1 MRACWAASLTALF
14 SYSVPGG
21 LPTKAP
27 YSPCNDSPKME
38 RAYSGP
44 FSTTGIQK
52 TTRVTTVTKTVQ
64 RCMSQR
70 KNKLSRQSPKRAVLR
85 EQEFHSVQMTISS
98 RLNYPLLFTI
108 KFDATLERLG
118 DYEL

>member
-14 SYSVPGG
+14 SYSVPAG

-38 RAYSGP
+38 RAYSEP
-44 FSTTGIQK
+44 FSTTGIRK
-52 TTRVTTVTKTVQ
+52 TTSVTTVIKTV
-64 RCMSQR
+64 RGCMSQR
-70 KNKLSRQSPKRAVLR
+70 KNKLSRYSRKRAGVR
-85 EQEFHSVQMTISS
+85 E
-98 RLNYPLLFTI
+98 PLLFSREFAAAI
-108 KFDATLERLG
+108 ERRG